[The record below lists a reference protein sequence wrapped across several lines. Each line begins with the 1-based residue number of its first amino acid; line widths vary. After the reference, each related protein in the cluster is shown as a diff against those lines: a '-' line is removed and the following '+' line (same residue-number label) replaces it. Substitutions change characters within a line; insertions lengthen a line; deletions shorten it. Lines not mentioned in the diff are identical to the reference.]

1 MGFSI
6 RASALSLTAFLLCVP
21 CFRLSSSLLCR
32 PRLLWPPPS
41 RIRTGFSTSV
51 KKLPPFLPRTEKD
64 GSTRSRTGSVEQQQ
78 PSQQQLQHQ
87 QQRQHL
93 WHRPAA
99 VVALQSE
106 FTLNRRG

>member
-1 MGFSI
+1 MGFST
-6 RASALSLTAFLLCVP
+6 RASVLSLTASLLFVP

-32 PRLLWPPPS
+32 PRLLWPPPL

-51 KKLPPFLPRTEKD
+51 KKLPPFPPRTEKD
-64 GSTRSRTGSVEQQQ
+64 GSTRSRTGSVERQQ
-78 PSQQQLQHQ
+78 PSQQQLQ

-106 FTLNRRG
+106 CTPNRRG